1 MQTEARVGMAAAT
14 MDGGGATA
22 AAARRYTTQQQQAQG
37 MAAATMDGGGA
48 TAAAARRYTTQQQQ
62 AQLQHHQPQLGTV
75 PHLLAGGV
83 AGAVSKTCT
92 APLARLTILFQ
103 VGLDPKECSLAS
115 SARQAALMFTV
126 QGMHSDVATM
136 RNTSIWR
143 EASRIIYEEGFRAF
157 WKGNLV
163 TIAHRLP
170 YSSISFYAYE
180 RYKNLLQMLPG
191 LEKNGGFGADVG
203 VRLLGGGLSGIT
215 AASMTYPLD
224 LVRTRLAA
232 QTNTAYYRGISH
244 ALYAICRD
252 EGVRGLYKGLGAT
265 LLGVGPSI
273 AVSFSV
279 YETLRSHWQI
289 ERPYDS
295 PVLISLAC
303 GSLSGIASSTF
314 TFPLDLVRRRM
325 QLEGAAGRARV
336 YQTGLFGTFG
346 HIVRTEGFRGL
357 YRGILP
363 EYCKVVPG
371 VGIVF
376 MTYEMLKA
384 ILTGLESD
392 D

>member
-1 MQTEARVGMAAAT
+1 MQTEARVRMVVDGGKQRALASGHGGAAAV
-14 MDGGGATA
+14 DGD
-22 AAARRYTTQQQQAQG
+22 ARRFSTHHHQSQKQQ
-37 MAAATMDGGGA
+37 
-48 TAAAARRYTTQQQQ
+48 
-62 AQLQHHQPQLGTV
+62 LHHQPQVGTV
-75 PHLLAGGV
+75 AHLLAGGV

-103 VGLDPKECSLAS
+103 V
-115 SARQAALMFTV
+115 
-126 QGMHSDVATM
+126 QGMHSDVSRSKA
-136 RNTSIWR
+136 SIWR
-143 EASRIIYEEGFRAF
+143 EASRIVHEEGFRAF

-180 RYKNLLQMLPG
+180 RYKHLLQTVPG
-191 LEKNGGFGADVG
+191 LDRHKDYVSADIC
-203 VRLLGGGLSGIT
+203 VRLLGGGLSGVT
-215 AASMTYPLD
+215 AASITYPLD

-232 QTNTAYYRGISH
+232 QTNTIYYRGISH

-273 AVSFSV
+273 AISFSV
-279 YETLRSHWQI
+279 YETLRSYWHI
-289 ERPYDS
+289 RRPQDS
-295 PVLISLAC
+295 AVLVSLAC
-303 GSLSGIASSTF
+303 GSLSGIASSTV

-336 YQTGLFGTFG
+336 YKSGIFGAFG
-346 HIVRTEGFRGL
+346 HIVRSEGLRGL

-363 EYCKVVPG
+363 EYYKVVPS

-376 MTYEMLKA
+376 MTYEALKSFLMGA
-384 ILTGLESD
+384 PADE
-392 D
+392 